1 MSKTEHNSTIVDTS
15 TYYHEL
21 LLEDIFPGYS
31 LVLPPG
37 TNTDAL
43 DESPGLIIRSDGV
56 YKFKSDSMSL
66 LLGDGTIGTIAKAR
80 TKWKDEAKATMHP
93 NARYYTTVI
102 GMEDVGEC
110 ITLSSKMLLDLLRIT
125 KSLPH
130 DCLVATVTSPGAIEK
145 MTQDL
150 RAYLSRLLS
159 HTIVTFYLG
168 SPYRIVV
175 ILGKTGAYYTTN
187 PATIPN
193 LGVVHLPEGYSALK
207 DDLKQFDKLLLCN
220 DRAVFTERSPVVLL
234 SELPAC
240 SSLEPLLQLD
250 PVLLHS
256 IHHYLTVHPTE
267 WVNNAVLSYSK
278 FDSLVASYGSELP
291 KSLIDL
297 QQHKLQSEIE
307 RLEAELT
314 KKKTLLQQ

>member
-1 MSKTEHNSTIVDTS
+1 M
-15 TYYHEL
+15 
-21 LLEDIFPGYS
+21 
-31 LVLPPG
+31 
-37 TNTDAL
+37 
-43 DESPGLIIRSDGV
+43 
-56 YKFKSDSMSL
+56 
-66 LLGDGTIGTIAKAR
+66 
-80 TKWKDEAKATMHP
+80 EA
-93 NARYYTTVI
+93 
-102 GMEDVGEC
+102 VGER

-125 KSLPH
+125 KRLPH
-130 DCLVATVTSPGAIEK
+130 DCLVATVTSPGAVEK

-150 RAYLSRLLS
+150 RAYLGRLLS
-159 HTIVTFYLG
+159 HTVVTFYLG

-175 ILGKTGAYYTTN
+175 ILGKTGAYYTTD

-193 LGVVHLPEGYSALK
+193 LGVVHLPEGYLALR

-220 DRAVFTERSPVVLL
+220 DHPVFTERSPVVLL

-240 SSLEPLLQLD
+240 SSLESLLQLD

-267 WVNNAVLSYSK
+267 WVNDMVLSYPK

-297 QQHKLQSEIE
+297 RQHKLHSEIE
-307 RLEAELT
+307 HLEAELT